1 MVRETSMHTEPILV
15 VDDDPTIREV
25 VTVVLQE
32 EGFHV
37 IAAHNGIEALKL
49 VERLQPGLV
58 LLDMNMPLMNGWEFA
73 EAYRRSNSMPAPI
86 VVMTAG
92 HSAVSA
98 AADIDANGVLAK
110 PFALDEL
117 IALARYWL
125 AERSRTV

>member
-37 IAAHNGIEALKL
+37 IAAHNGIEALKV

-73 EAYRRSNSMPAPI
+73 EAYRRTSRVVAPI
-86 VVMTAG
+86 IVMTAG
-92 HSAVSA
+92 HSAVAA